1 MSKVK
6 TTKKTNPLLE
16 DQEEEVLVESEEIVE
31 EEVTVAPK
39 KASKKVDVV
48 IDYQSDI
55 SATKKT
61 LENEEQV
68 HFLVPLSEGEKPG
81 SVHECFIN
89 GYKYSVEKGI
99 MTTVP
104 QSIANLLA
112 NYYNIGMNAGSD
124 FRVDLNSQKRD
135 ALQG

>member
-1 MSKVK
+1 MSKIK

-16 DQEEEVLVESEEIVE
+16 DQEEVLVESEEIVE
-31 EEVTVAPK
+31 EEVVATPK
-39 KASKKVDVV
+39 KEAKKVDTV

-61 LENEEQV
+61 LESEEQV
-68 HFLVPLSEGEKPG
+68 HFLVPLAEGEKPG

-104 QSIANLLA
+104 KSVANLLA
-112 NYYNIGMNAGSD
+112 QYYSIGMNAGAD